1 MSERLAF
8 GLGLFFLSLLAGWM
22 LRRVKRLGDARAN
35 RIIRF
40 VSLWLS
46 PVTSCLSFW
55 RLQAYGPQLLILP
68 IIGCLASFSTLLPAR
83 WYARRANLTKP
94 QTGSFLTCAFFS
106 NLGYFGGFLAFALL
120 GEAAYGLCL
129 AYLMYFT
136 PAFYLWGFAVAK
148 RYGTGAQASG
158 AAIQPAELRLP
169 PMLGMA
175 LGLTLALARVPRPA
189 CFEPINHVLIPVS
202 TALYLTAMGT
212 RLSIRLP
219 SRWLNAGVAMSAIK
233 FLYTPLIGWLLCE
246 LFHVHGLMRQVVLL
260 QTAMPAAISPLM
272 LTMLFGTDRSLA
284 NALLM
289 FTTLLA
295 LPWMLVYLPLIY

>member
-1 MSERLAF
+1 MSERLSF

-22 LRRVKRLGDARAN
+22 LRRAKRFSDARAN

-68 IIGCLASFSTLLPAR
+68 VIGCLASFSTLLPAW
-83 WYARRANLTKP
+83 WYARRTKLTPP

-106 NLGYFGGFLAFALL
+106 NLGYFGAFLAFALL

-136 PAFYLWGFAVAK
+136 PAFYVWGFAVAK
-148 RYGTGAQASG
+148 RYGTGVPTS
-158 AAIQPAELRLP
+158 AAAVQTAELRLP
-169 PMLGMA
+169 PILGMA
-175 LGLTLALARVPRPA
+175 IGLVLALARVPRPA
-189 CFEPINHVLIPVS
+189 FFEPINHALIPIS
-202 TALYLTAMGT
+202 TGLYLAAMGT

-219 SRWLNAGVAMSAIK
+219 SRWLQAGLAMSAIK
-233 FLYTPLIGWLLCE
+233 CVYTPLIGWLLCE
-246 LFHVHGLMRQVVLL
+246 LFRVHGLMRQVVLL
-260 QTAMPAAISPLM
+260 QAVMPVAISPLM
-272 LTMLFGTDRSLA
+272 LSMVFGTDRSLA

-295 LPWMLVYLPLIY
+295 LPWLLIYLPLIY